1 MRLVHSCL
9 YLLGC
14 GCPSAQLGPC
24 RVRSVTCGGSQPESP
39 RAVGTKPSP
48 RRSERSGDFP
58 SVPRDASS
66 WLPPEFQVAEAGQWT
81 HMNKVVGIRIFLG
94 GEVVEIGQVL
104 VLRDRRRGH
113 MRLGI
118 PQRR

>member
-1 MRLVHSCL
+1 MGVRI
-9 YLLGC
+9 LLG
-14 GCPSAQLGPC
+14 GHPVS
-24 RVRSVTCGGSQPESP
+24 SVL
-39 RAVGTKPSP
+39 RKW
-48 RRSERSGDFP
+48 RSERSGDFP